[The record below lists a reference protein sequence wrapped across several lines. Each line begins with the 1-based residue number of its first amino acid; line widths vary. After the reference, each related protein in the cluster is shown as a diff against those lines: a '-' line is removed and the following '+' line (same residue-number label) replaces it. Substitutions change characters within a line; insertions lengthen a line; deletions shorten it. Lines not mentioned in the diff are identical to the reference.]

1 MTGSIALERKA
12 VEARGSPRISL
23 VIPVNHP
30 STDVRMLVRE
40 YSAALDRLPFAYEF
54 VFVVDGIGGAL
65 LKRLEELQ
73 PFAPVKIV
81 TLQGGG
87 FGESIAIT
95 AGVEKASGEYIITAP
110 QYLQIEPREVE
121 KLIAELEAGHDLV
134 TPWRKPRVDPWLNQL
149 QSTLFN
155 WVLRLLCRMKFHD
168 MNCNFRGMRRHV
180 LEEIT
185 IYGDL
190 YRFLPIMAHRQGFRV
205 KEVQVVHR
213 EEVGKRGFFGVG
225 VYLRRLLDI
234 LAVTFLTRFTQKP
247 LRFFGTVGLV
257 LILVGLA
264 LVIRPVYGKPF
275 LPDESILK
283 STLFLVGVVLNCL
296 GAQFV
301 GFGLVGE
308 IIIFT
313 QAPHVREY
321 KIDRFYDSMTAAD
334 PLPLRPH
341 RDVRP
346 LGPGEDA
353 WWDDYVRS
361 QSGSNFFHLTAWRR
375 VVERVFGHKPHY
387 LVAEEGRGIRGVLP
401 LFFVKSLFLGR
412 TLISVP
418 YGVYGGLLADDR
430 DAELALLREA
440 IARAEKGRVRYLEL
454 RHIHD
459 RKLGLATSSLYVTY
473 AKDLPEDPEGCLE
486 SIPRKARAEAR
497 RGRDRTGLVFA
508 EGCDPDVFFSL
519 FTRNKHGLGSPAL
532 PASMFRVIQE
542 ELGDSVVM
550 HSVNLPDGTTAAGVM
565 SFKYGDTLMAYYS
578 GALEQHEKLGL
589 NNFMYWKLMEWAVQ
603 QRFRRFD
610 FGRSRVATGSAA
622 FKKNMGFEP
631 TPCTTATIWSE
642 TVGSRGSTRAT
653 PGWSCRASSGACSRC
668 TSPTPWAA
676 GSRAICRNYWPSF
689 GARGTSAARVRPI
702 RSLPQRTTG
711 QATSADRDSV
721 AEQGSSGLRRQG
733 PG

>member
-1 MTGSIALERKA
+1 VTGSVALERKP
-12 VEARGSPRISL
+12 VEARGAPRISL

-40 YSAALDRLPFAYEF
+40 YSAALDRLPYGYEF

-65 LKRLEELQ
+65 LKRLEEMQ
-73 PFAPVKIV
+73 PFSPIKIV

-95 AGVEKASGEYIITAP
+95 AGVEKASGEFIITAP

-134 TPWRKPRVDPWLNQL
+134 TPWRKPRVDPWFNQL

-205 KEVQVVHR
+205 KEVQVAHR

-247 LRFFGTVGLV
+247 LRFFGTVGLA

-264 LVIRPVYGKPF
+264 LVVRPVYGKLF

-296 GAQFV
+296 GVQFV

-321 KIDRFYDSMTAAD
+321 KIDRFYDAVATPVTA
-334 PLPLRPH
+334 PLRPH
-341 RDVRP
+341 HVVRP
-346 LGPGEDA
+346 LGPGEDG
-353 WWDDYVRS
+353 WWDDYVRGHP
-361 QSGSNFFHLTAWRR
+361 GSNFFHLNAWRR
-375 VVERVFGHKPHY
+375 VVERVFGHKAHY
-387 LVAEEGRGIRGVLP
+387 LLAEEGGRIRGVLP
-401 LFFVKSLFLGR
+401 VFFVKSLFLGR
-412 TLISVP
+412 TMISVP
-418 YGVYGGLLADDR
+418 YGVYGGVIADDR
-430 DAELALLREA
+430 DAELALLRDA
-440 IARAEKGRVRYLEL
+440 IARAERERVRYLEL
-454 RHIHD
+454 RQTEDH
-459 RKLGLATSSLYVTY
+459 KLGLATSSLYVTY
-473 AKDLPEDPEGCLE
+473 VKDLPDDPAKCLE
-486 SIPRKARAEAR
+486 FLPRKARAEAR
-497 RGRDRTGLVFA
+497 RGRDRSGLVFA
-508 EGCDPDVFFSL
+508 EGCDPAVFFSL
-519 FTRNKHGLGSPAL
+519 FTGNKHGLGSPAL
-532 PASMFRVIQE
+532 PRRMFDVIRE
-542 ELGDSVVM
+542 ELEADVVT
-550 HSVNLPDGTTAAGVM
+550 HSVKLPGGATAAGVM
-565 SFKYGDTLMAYYS
+565 SFKFRDTLMAYYS
-578 GALEQHEKLGL
+578 GADDQHEGLGL
-589 NNFMYWKLMEWAVQ
+589 NNFMYWKLMEWAVE
-603 QRFRRFD
+603 RGFRKFD
-610 FGRSRVATGSAA
+610 FGRSRVATGSAT

-631 TPCTTATIWSE
+631 TPLHYGYHL
-642 TVGSRGSTRAT
+642 VGDGRLPGFHPGNPRLELPRKLWRLLPMFVANPMGGWLSR
-653 PGWSCRASSGACSRC
+653 
-668 TSPTPWAA
+668 
-676 GSRAICRNYWPSF
+676 Y
-689 GARGTSAARVRPI
+689 
-702 RSLPQRTTG
+702 LP
-711 QATSADRDSV
+711 
-721 AEQGSSGLRRQG
+721 
-733 PG
+733 